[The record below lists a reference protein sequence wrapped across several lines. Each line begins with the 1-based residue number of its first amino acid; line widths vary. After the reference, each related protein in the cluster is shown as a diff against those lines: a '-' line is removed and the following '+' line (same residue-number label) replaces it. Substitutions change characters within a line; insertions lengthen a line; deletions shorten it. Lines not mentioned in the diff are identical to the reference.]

1 MPEAGAG
8 DVLAVIPPQLFTGGM
23 TVSLVSMAVW
33 LIYTGRLISRTA
45 HEDRI
50 ADLTKHVE
58 YLRKTLEVR
67 DEEVR
72 IRSEQVQ
79 KLLTNSDLTVQL
91 LQSLQREARGA
102 LPPT

>member
-1 MPEAGAG
+1 MEGL
-8 DVLAVIPPQLFTGGM
+8 LAAIPPQLLTGSGLAA
-23 TVSLVSMAVW
+23 LVALAVW
-33 LIYTGRLISRTA
+33 LIYTGRLVTRQV

-50 ADLTKHVE
+50 TDKNNHIE
-58 YLRKTLEVR
+58 YLRRTLEVR

-91 LQSLQREARGA
+91 LQSLQREASRDVA
-102 LPPT
+102 PPAA